1 MSDTLL
7 TEAGVRMPKLIY
19 GTAWKKERTRALVET
34 AVRTGF
40 RGIDTACQP
49 RHYHEAGVG
58 EALQALASEGIAR
71 DALFI
76 QTKFTPADG
85 QDPDDTP
92 YDRNAPLERQVEQSF
107 RTSQANLRT
116 DYVDSYVL
124 HSPLFP
130 FARLLK
136 VWRAMEKIAA
146 SGGARQLGISNCYD
160 LGTLKRLFE
169 EAEIK
174 PAVLQNR
181 FYADTGYDVKL
192 RAFCDDRNI
201 RYQSFWSLTANPHL
215 LGSEPVVRTAM
226 KRRLSPPQIFYAY
239 LMAKGIV
246 PLDGTT
252 SPEHMQEDLSVFD
265 IGLEPAEIAAIDRLI
280 AP

>member
-1 MSDTLL
+1 
-7 TEAGVRMPKLIY
+7 MPKLIY
-19 GTAWKKERTRALVET
+19 GTAWKKERTVELVKAALHC
-34 AVRTGF
+34 GF

-49 RHYHEAGVG
+49 KHYHEAGVG
-58 EALQALASEGIAR
+58 EALEAAAAEGVAR
-71 DALFI
+71 DALFV
-76 QTKFTPADG
+76 QTKFTPLEG
-85 QDPDDTP
+85 QDPAAVP
-92 YDRNAPLERQVEQSF
+92 YDKNAPLERQVEQSF
-107 RTSQANLRT
+107 KTSQANLRS

-136 VWRAMEKIAA
+136 VWRTMEKIAA

-160 LGTLKRLFE
+160 LGTLKRLFN

-181 FYADTGYDVKL
+181 FYADTGYDTEL
-192 RAFCDDRNI
+192 RAFCDEKEI
-201 RYQSFWSLTANPHL
+201 RYQGFWSLTANPHL
-215 LGSEPVVRTAM
+215 LGSEPVVRASL
-226 KRRLSPPQIFYAY
+226 KRRLSPAQIFYAY
-239 LMAKGIV
+239 LMAKEIT

-252 SPEHMQEDLSVFD
+252 SLEHMQEDLAVLS
-265 IGLEPAEIAAIDRLI
+265 IRLETEEIAAIDGLI